1 MHAIVLAAGY
11 ARRLS
16 PLTDNCPKAL
26 LPVRGVPLLDY
37 VMSKVFAVPGIDGV
51 TLVSNH
57 RYIAHFENWLRW
69 RRPGGTVV
77 PMRVVGDE
85 AEKAVAELLAG
96 MGFDLVDQSRASRG
110 AFDLLAT
117 RGPAQLGVQVKRA
130 TLPWR
135 CPRAEW
141 SRMAAEGRR
150 FHWHWI
156 VAAVGEREE
165 IALLDPA
172 KAVLRKE
179 ATLRE
184 NARIA
189 NLPLWLD
196 TREVLPVTR
205 EAVRRRD

>member
-1 MHAIVLAAGY
+1 MGRSTSLAATLDALAEGPRSLTAIATAIRAQSGPTVTY
-11 ARRLS
+11 LERLGDVVERTADGHYQ
-16 PLTDNCPKAL
+16 LADTTFAL
-26 LPVRGVPLLDY
+26 
-37 VMSKVFAVPGIDGV
+37 
-51 TLVSNH
+51 
-57 RYIAHFENWLRW
+57 WLRW
-69 RRPGGTVV
+69 RRPGGPVV

-96 MGFDLVDQSRASRG
+96 MGFDLVYQSRASRG